1 MVVST
6 PPITVK
12 LRVKFGVRLPEPG
25 FGRECSKLARL
36 REVMVYIFGGSSFTV
51 RTHRLKQ

>member
-1 MVVST
+1 MGVYT

-25 FGRECSKLARL
+25 FGRECTKLARL
-36 REVMVYIFGGSSFTV
+36 REVMFTFLV
-51 RTHRLKQ
+51 GVVLLLGPTV